1 MLARYIERT
10 PAHILIRYVIVADI
24 AIIGLILWGLV

>member
-10 PAHILIRYVIVADI
+10 PSHILILHVIVADI
-24 AIIGLILWGLV
+24 AIIGLVVWGLV

>member
-10 PAHILIRYVIVADI
+10 PAHILIRHVIVADI
-24 AIIGLILWGLV
+24 AIIGLIVWWMV